1 MKKLLTIAT
10 LVSLAALPLA
20 AQAQDPP
27 AEEPLAQE
35 QEYGTETQPAETAEA
50 MPPSVDSAEPIE
62 PLVGEAETDAQT
74 EVDAGQ
80 EELPRTASPLAL
92 IALLGGAGA
101 AAGLG
106 VRRLRTR

>member
-10 LVSLAALPLA
+10 LLALAALPLA
-20 AQAQDPP
+20 AQELDPP

-50 MPPSVDSAEPIE
+50 MPSADSAPPVE
-62 PLVGEAETDAQT
+62 PLVGDTQAEAE
-74 EVDAGQ
+74 VDSGQ

-92 IALLGGAGA
+92 IALIGAGGA

>member
-1 MKKLLTIAT
+1 MKKLLSIAT
-10 LVSLAALPLA
+10 LSALAALPLA
-20 AQAQDPP
+20 VQAQDPP

-35 QEYGTETQPAETAEA
+35 LEYGTETQPVEASDA

-62 PLVGEAETDAQT
+62 PLVGETEAQT
-74 EVDAGQ
+74 EVGAGQ

-92 IALLGGAGA
+92 IALIGAGGA